1 MADFCV
7 QKRSLFHKNGPIC
20 RFFYSR
26 GSYIAFKLT
35 YHGAF
40 RLGRAVCERVGF
52 PGEGPLEHQACAHAH
67 HGLKPRRLPGVQF
80 LRSTLKQR
88 KHLTEK
94 GLKIS
99 CERWLVYQSKSFSFA
114 ESYGCGV
121 KRTREMSLNAGMN
134 SHTLSNILLC
144 LKQITNAQFTLQF
157 GKFRK
162 FSIIP
167 LFNKCVKQLSI
178 ILKKLL
184 TDSWDFPLN
193 LILSFSFRY
202 HYWNHQTMTS
212 HNS

>member
-1 MADFCV
+1 MSPFHLTSVFHENVTKTKSSSMTFSFTSYNDMADFCV

-52 PGEGPLEHQACAHAH
+52 PGEGPLEHQVCAHAH

-99 CERWLVYQSKSFSFA
+99 CER
-114 ESYGCGV
+114 
-121 KRTREMSLNAGMN
+121 
-134 SHTLSNILLC
+134 
-144 LKQITNAQFTLQF
+144 
-157 GKFRK
+157 
-162 FSIIP
+162 
-167 LFNKCVKQLSI
+167 
-178 ILKKLL
+178 
-184 TDSWDFPLN
+184 
-193 LILSFSFRY
+193 
-202 HYWNHQTMTS
+202 
-212 HNS
+212 